1 MNFFNRAFL
10 NIKGKVG
17 RTILLTLVL
26 SAILLFVLAGI
37 IIQNAATTAVNNAK
51 KSSGATVTLS
61 ANRDNAFK
69 KLRQQKSKTP
79 TLSLASV
86 NIKTAEKIG
95 KSKYVKNYNIASS
108 TTANAKSFDAIETS
122 SNSQMS
128 SPMGGK
134 SGATSSSQGDLSI
147 SGVSSTNQVSSFTSN
162 TSKITS
168 GRGIKASDKGTN
180 NVVLEKDLAKQ
191 NSISVGDIV
200 TIKSTSKK
208 VYKLKVVGIY
218 KTSSTTSQS
227 GGMMGQSDPANTIY
241 SSYTLANSIKGTS
254 TTAESVA
261 YTINNPAK
269 ASSFIKDA
277 KKSINSSKLSLS
289 KDDSTYQSLLTPLN
303 NVKSF
308 ARKIVFLVSIAG
320 TIILTLIV
328 ILMIRERRYE
338 IGVLLSLGEKRWK
351 VIAQFFVEM
360 AMIMVVSIA
369 IAGFGGKFVG
379 DAVGKQLVNQETSTT
394 SVTANNSGGNSQGQT
409 NNGGQPG
416 ENNQQTPGKANNR
429 GSASQSASS
438 TQQLKNLSTSISI
451 ISLIQLAA
459 FGLIIIL
466 LAIMIGSIGI
476 LRLQPKKILIS

>member
-10 NIKGKVG
+10 NIKGKMG

-37 IIQNAATTAVNNAK
+37 IIQNAATSAVNSAK

-69 KLRQQKSKTP
+69 KMRQQKSKSKTP
-79 TLSLASV
+79 TLNLASV

-95 KSKYVKNYNIASS
+95 KSKYVKNYNITSS

-122 SNSQMS
+122 SNNQMS
-128 SPMGGK
+128 NPMGGK
-134 SGATSSSQGDLSI
+134 SGSSSSNQGDLSI
-147 SGVSSTNQVSSFTSN
+147 SGVSSTDQVSSFTSD

-168 GRGIKASDKGTN
+168 GRGIKASDAGTK
-180 NVVLEKDLAKQ
+180 NVVIEKDLAKQ
-191 NSISVGDIV
+191 NSISVGDTV

-227 GGMMGQSDPANTIY
+227 SGMMGQSDPANTIY
-241 SSYTLANSIKGTS
+241 SSYTLANSLKGTS
-254 TTAESVA
+254 ATAESVA

-269 ASSFIKDA
+269 ASTFIKDA
-277 KKSINSSKLSLS
+277 KKSINTSKLALS
-289 KDDSTYQSLLTPLN
+289 KDDSTYQALLTPLN

-308 ARKIVFLVSIAG
+308 ARKIVLLVSVAG

-379 DAVGKQLVNQETSTT
+379 DAVGKQLVSQETSTT
-394 SVTANNSGGNSQGQT
+394 SVATSNNSNGQGQM

-416 ENNQQTPGKANNR
+416 GNNQQSPG
-429 GSASQSASS
+429 GSNSSSPQSTSS
-438 TQQLKNLSTSISI
+438 TQQLKNLSTNISVV
-451 ISLIQLAA
+451 SLIQLAA
-459 FGLIIIL
+459 FGLGIIL